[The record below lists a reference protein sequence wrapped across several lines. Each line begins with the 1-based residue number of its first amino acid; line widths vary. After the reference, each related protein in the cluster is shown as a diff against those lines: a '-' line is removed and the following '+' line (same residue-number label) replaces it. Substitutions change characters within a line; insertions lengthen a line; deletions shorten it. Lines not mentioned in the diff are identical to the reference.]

1 MTEYPEPPGYQNSP
15 GFVKSIPHNNET
27 YLEKC
32 CAAYPFWA
40 DILRE
45 TDRKLEEIAPGY
57 NISQIKDKFGG
68 LRYYWNPPLEW
79 RGGDRLGVI
88 VPEFSDLNDK
98 ARMIVAEAEEKSY
111 LALSPNGEV

>member
-15 GFVKSIPHNNET
+15 GFVKSIPRNNET

-32 CAAYPFWA
+32 CVAYPFWA

-45 TDRKLEEIAPGY
+45 TDRKLEEIVPGY
-57 NISQIKDKFGG
+57 NISQIKVKFGG

-79 RGGDRLGVI
+79 RGGDRFGVI